1 MSNANKKPDYKNA
14 EEQALIL
21 LEKLGLKEPPIDP
34 FKIAK
39 ELGIN
44 IAFVDFKENDILGF
58 YDEEGSNK
66 TIFIKK
72 NDYYLRQR
80 FTVGHELGH
89 FILHRE
95 WAKSA
100 NYEMLRTDDGFNKNE
115 IELEADAFA
124 ANLLVPKKF
133 LEKYINVATIEELSG
148 LFGVSKI
155 VIGKRLQFC
164 NFADEII

>member
-34 FKIAK
+34 FEIARALEIKI
-39 ELGIN
+39 E
-44 IAFVDFKENDILGF
+44 FVDFKENDILGF
-58 YDEEGSNK
+58 YDEDENGK

-72 NDYYLRQR
+72 NDFYLRQR
-80 FTVGHELGH
+80 FTIGHELGH

-100 NYEMLRTDDGFNKNE
+100 NYEMLRTDDGVGKNA
-115 IELEADAFA
+115 IEMEADAFA

-133 LEKYINVATIEELSG
+133 LEQYINIVTIEQLSG
-148 LFGVSKI
+148 IFGVSKM